1 MKQLLTSLFRFL
13 PVQLFLLHFRKY
25 QLLLVFWMIL
35 VVTITGNFAETFG
48 AASLFLAPE
57 YRGRI
62 SFLSMSLV
70 GAGMAVFVMSWHIT
84 TFIIHSHRIPFMG
97 AVRQAFLKYCINN
110 SILPAAF
117 LVFYSVVTIRFQ
129 WYQEHMP
136 LKQILLLQSGFYL
149 GLLFMIVVS
158 FLYFFRVGRD
168 LLKTVIDTITN
179 PSRIR
184 SLIPYDTLDD
194 EYDLIRAETYL
205 SGRLAIRRIREL
217 EAHPPRL
224 LATVLRRHHR
234 NAVTAFFFAVIS
246 LALLGIFIDKPAL
259 RIPAAAGFL
268 ILFTV
273 LTGFVGAMKYFL
285 RSWELLGWITLFSI
299 FSLLVHYKAFDLR
312 SIAYGLNYRTKPH
325 QKPAYDYTSLR
336 NVFTPARY
344 EHDRL
349 LGLHRLE
356 QWKQNQETHD
366 QKPPLIIISV
376 SGGGSRS
383 AYWTFRSLQYLD
395 SITNGKLFRQ
405 SVLITGASG
414 GMIGATYWR
423 SVHAAYQN
431 RTITDPYNPKYQDNI
446 GKDLLNAI
454 IFSMVSSDLFT
465 PFNKTLFSGYSY
477 TKDRGFAFEQE
488 LIYNT
493 EGLLDYKLGDYAG
506 AEAAGKL
513 PAVIINGTIVN
524 DGRRLMVSAQP
535 VSYLT
540 QPAYALSGNKIPP
553 IIDAVDFATF
563 FRKQDPYSM
572 RITSAL
578 RMSATFPLIL
588 PALMLPSVPQMNIM
602 DAGLRDN
609 FGTEVATRYL
619 FVFKDWIK
627 AHAGNVIYLQIRDT
641 REAEMSRGSEQNS
654 LISMITDPL
663 FTVQSKWGPI
673 QSFYSGDLRDLN
685 TYVFEG
691 KLKYI
696 SLEYIPEKT
705 DRSAPLNFHLT
716 QREKTDLYRSIYWPQ
731 NKAAIDTLLH
741 LLQ

>member
-25 QLLLVFWMIL
+25 QLLLVFWVIL

-62 SFLSMSLV
+62 SFVSMSLTG
-70 GAGMAVFVMSWHIT
+70 GAMAVFVMSWHIT

-117 LVFYSVVTIRFQ
+117 LVFYLVITVRFQ

-136 LKQILLLQSGFYL
+136 LSQILLLQSGFYL
-149 GLLFMIVVS
+149 GFLLMIAAS
-158 FLYFFRVGRD
+158 FLYFFSVGRD
-168 LLKTVIDTITN
+168 LLKTVIGTITN

-205 SGRLAIRRIREL
+205 SGRFTIRRIREL
-217 EAHPPRL
+217 ETHPPRL

-234 NAVTAFFFAVIS
+234 NAVTAFFFAVIT

-285 RSWELLGWITLFSI
+285 RSWELLGWITIFGI

-312 SIAYGLNYRTKPH
+312 SIAYGINYRTKSH
-325 QKPAYDYTSLR
+325 QKPAYDYSSLR
-336 NVFTPARY
+336 HVFTPERY

-349 LGLHRLE
+349 LGIHRLE
-356 QWKQNQETHD
+356 RWKQNQETGT
-366 QKPPLIIISV
+366 QKPPLIIIST

-383 AYWTFRSLQYLD
+383 TYWTFRSLQYLD
-395 SITNGKLFRQ
+395 SITKGQLFRHT
-405 SVLITGASG
+405 VLITGASG

-431 RTITDPYNPKYQDNI
+431 GTIADPYHPKYQENI

-454 IFSMVSSDLFT
+454 VFSLTSSDLFT
-465 PFNKTLFSGYSY
+465 PFNKTLMSGYSY

-493 EGLLDYKLGDYAG
+493 DGMLDFKLGDYAE
-506 AEAAGKL
+506 AEAAGNI
-513 PAVIINGTIVN
+513 PTIIINSTIVN
-524 DGRRLMVSAQP
+524 DGRRLMISAQP

-540 QPAYALSGNKIPP
+540 QPAYALSGDKAPP
-553 IIDAVDFATF
+553 IDAVDFTTL
-563 FRKQDPYSM
+563 FRQQDPYKM

-578 RMSATFPLIL
+578 RMSATFPVIL
-588 PALMLPSVPQMNIM
+588 PVVMLPSTPQMNIM

-654 LISMITDPL
+654 LISMIIDPM
-663 FTVQSKWGPI
+663 FTIQSKWGPI

-685 TYVFEG
+685 AHVFDG

-716 QREKTDLYRSIYWPQ
+716 QRERTDLYRSIYQPQ
-731 NKAAIDTLLH
+731 NKKAIDTLLH
-741 LLQ
+741 LLQQ